1 MSEME
6 MCSFVTAT
14 SNMTVE
20 ENQNTKLE
28 SGTNDQ
34 QKVQSCIENIV
45 LNHENL
51 DENDIPIDVVG

>member
-34 QKVQSCIENIV
+34 QQVCYLV
-45 LNHENL
+45 
-51 DENDIPIDVVG
+51 IDMYIYIYI